1 MNVPKINFDL
11 PKKNSVLIFDHLNS
25 EYIKKYI
32 GTKNIFIIKIRNSI
46 NFFAGLYACIFF
58 YRSNFKTEYI
68 QFFLKKSET
77 KLFISGCIVFR
88 FNKIVFKGILKV
100 L

>member
-32 GTKNIFIIKIRNSI
+32 YN
-46 NFFAGLYACIFF
+46 
-58 YRSNFKTEYI
+58 
-68 QFFLKKSET
+68 
-77 KLFISGCIVFR
+77 
-88 FNKIVFKGILKV
+88 
-100 L
+100 